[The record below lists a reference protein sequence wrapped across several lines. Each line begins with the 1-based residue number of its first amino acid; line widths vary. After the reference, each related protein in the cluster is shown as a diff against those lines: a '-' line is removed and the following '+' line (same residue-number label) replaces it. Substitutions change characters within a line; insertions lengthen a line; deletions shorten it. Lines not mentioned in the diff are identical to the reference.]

1 MDIIFLVWVLRER
14 EELSIT
20 NRHPHPYPTTSL
32 CSSISNSISSD
43 MIHLKC
49 YLLGFFPILRQGSFF
64 SVSTGLSRGTC
75 HCRYHILTGIRHR
88 FLWLYLWFLFSP
100 GRLLYS

>member
-20 NRHPHPYPTTSL
+20 NRPPHPATSL

-43 MIHLKC
+43 KIHLKC

-64 SVSTGLSRGTC
+64 SVSTDRA
-75 HCRYHILTGIRHR
+75 
-88 FLWLYLWFLFSP
+88 
-100 GRLLYS
+100 

>member
-14 EELSIT
+14 EELSIA

-43 MIHLKC
+43 KIHLKR
-49 YLLGFFPILRQGSFF
+49 YLLGFFPILQQGSFF
-64 SVSTGLSRGTC
+64 SV
-75 HCRYHILTGIRHR
+75 HR
-88 FLWLYLWFLFSP
+88 T
-100 GRLLYS
+100 